1 MELIFEWD
9 EHKAQENLIKHKV
22 GFDEGKTIFNDP
34 FLWTFPDPD
43 HSDNE
48 QRCLD
53 IGYSSKGRILVV
65 SHTERDGKIRII
77 SCRKA
82 TAMERRAYE
91 EGN

>member
-9 EHKAQENLIKHKV
+9 EHKAQENLVKHKV
-22 GFDEGKTIFNDP
+22 SFDEGKTIFNDP
-34 FLWTFPDPD
+34 FLWAFPDPD

-48 QRCLD
+48 QRYLD
-53 IGYSSKGRILVV
+53 IGYSSKERILVV

-82 TAMERRAYE
+82 TAIERRAYE